1 MGHITFLQAI
11 SLIEEYAFRTCE
23 AVVFLTFVW
32 VYGKLAVRHLLKIA
46 RRD

>member
-11 SLIEEYAFRTCE
+11 SLIEEYAFRVCE

-32 VYGKLAVRHLLKIA
+32 SMASWPFGIF
-46 RRD
+46 